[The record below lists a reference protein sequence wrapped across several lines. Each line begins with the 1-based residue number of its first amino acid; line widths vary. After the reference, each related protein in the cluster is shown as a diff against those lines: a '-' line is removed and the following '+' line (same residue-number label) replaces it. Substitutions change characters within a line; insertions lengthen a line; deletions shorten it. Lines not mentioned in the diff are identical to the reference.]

1 MKEHDVRAHLHA
13 RIKELGGEHR
23 ALKYLGRKHAT
34 DDLVLLPG
42 RHVFVEGKRPK
53 KDATE
58 AQAREHERLRAA
70 GCEVVTL
77 NTIALID
84 AYFPPPESSK

>member
-1 MKEHDVRAHLHA
+1 MRESNVRDHLHA
-13 RIKELGGEHR
+13 RIAALGGEHR
-23 ALKYLGRKHAT
+23 ALAYLGRSTAP

-53 KDATE
+53 KQATA
-58 AQAREHERLRAA
+58 AQAREHERLRLA

-77 NTIALID
+77 NTIEAVD
-84 AYFPPPESSK
+84 AYFPAPK